1 MEQHNTNSLTANR
14 TDKSLMK
21 NLENRAIRAK
31 DNDDHVGINESVL
44 ASTALELI
52 ERIENGDI
60 EVEL

>member
-31 DNDDHVGINESVL
+31 DNDDHVGTNESVL